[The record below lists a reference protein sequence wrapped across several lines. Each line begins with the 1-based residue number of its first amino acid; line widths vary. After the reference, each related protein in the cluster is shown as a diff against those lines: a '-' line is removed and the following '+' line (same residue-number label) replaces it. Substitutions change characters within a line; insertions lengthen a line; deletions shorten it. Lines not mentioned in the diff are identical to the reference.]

1 MIDFRALI
9 SEEKN
14 LGKNPAAAY
23 KADAFISIDNEISR
37 IKDEDKMM
45 DLREEARNLLEE
57 DSGSI
62 VLSYVAGRILLAL
75 RPHEYNMRLNN
86 LLLSFYEAGNWDV
99 VKYIGDLIL
108 SASESSKALRVLG
121 DVADHQGEEEKKWDY
136 YERLVKADSSD
147 HDIIVIVADHFE
159 KAGDRKSA
167 MNYYQRALLR
177 LQGTDE
183 IQKMKDIFAK
193 LIANGRS
200 EYPFYSS
207 FLESLSETNPETAL
221 ELYRTLLSSLL
232 STNLPHHKLAMG
244 HRTIVQKRLDRRL
257 NERVVHRHQRQ
268 QQHHQILVRRRRLRQ
283 PQEQIHN
290 KQFVMATILIIQL
303 QQRVQIQ
310 LQPRHRRM
318 LFEHAQKLTVLRHT
332 AANQRQRHHEL
343 LADLA
348 AAQNVPHLNQSMPE
362 MNRHEAC
369 ARIDEHEFGTRVEAH
384 VVDHTANALE
394 VILRVGV

>member
-1 MIDFRALI
+1 MIDFRALL

-159 KAGDRKSA
+159 KIGDRKSA
-167 MNYYQRALLR
+167 MNLFLRDDKKRAYYIISIEGSAKADLKELR
-177 LQGTDE
+177 
-183 IQKMKDIFAK
+183 
-193 LIANGRS
+193 S
-200 EYPFYSS
+200 
-207 FLESLSETNPETAL
+207 
-221 ELYRTLLSSLL
+221 LLSSRPLSFASEEDLQKLLKLSKGEVTPFGALNDEEHKVIVRISQFFKGGIIGVHPNTNTATVFLNADVLVSLL
-232 STNLPHHKLAMG
+232 SEAGTDAGYLP
-244 HRTIVQKRLDRRL
+244 I
-257 NERVVHRHQRQ
+257 
-268 QQHHQILVRRRRLRQ
+268 
-283 PQEQIHN
+283 
-290 KQFVMATILIIQL
+290 
-303 QQRVQIQ
+303 
-310 LQPRHRRM
+310 
-318 LFEHAQKLTVLRHT
+318 
-332 AANQRQRHHEL
+332 
-343 LADLA
+343 
-348 AAQNVPHLNQSMPE
+348 
-362 MNRHEAC
+362 
-369 ARIDEHEFGTRVEAH
+369 
-384 VVDHTANALE
+384 
-394 VILRVGV
+394 

>member
-1 MIDFRALI
+1 MIDFRALL

-159 KAGDRKSA
+159 KIGDRKSA

-183 IQKMKDIFAK
+183 IQKMKDIFHHSSNHSPRRIRRQ
-193 LIANGRS
+193 LWSCIGRFS
-200 EYPFYSS
+200 LHSSPRRMVTSRSPASTEEISTISSRYPRGYSQS
-207 FLESLSETNPETAL
+207 IRRI
-221 ELYRTLLSSLL
+221 RTLGRPLPLFLRRSMQSL
-232 STNLPHHKLAMG
+232 
-244 HRTIVQKRLDRRL
+244 
-257 NERVVHRHQRQ
+257 
-268 QQHHQILVRRRRLRQ
+268 
-283 PQEQIHN
+283 
-290 KQFVMATILIIQL
+290 
-303 QQRVQIQ
+303 
-310 LQPRHRRM
+310 
-318 LFEHAQKLTVLRHT
+318 HASRS
-332 AANQRQRHHEL
+332 A
-343 LADLA
+343 
-348 AAQNVPHLNQSMPE
+348 
-362 MNRHEAC
+362 
-369 ARIDEHEFGTRVEAH
+369 
-384 VVDHTANALE
+384 
-394 VILRVGV
+394 